1 MSHIMVAS
9 LVPISAQ
16 HIMRS
21 SVELYMLDV
30 FVFNSMMSAC
40 FDAVEK
46 VIILVFNVLQ

>member
-1 MSHIMVAS
+1 MSYIMVAS

-16 HIMRS
+16 HIMI